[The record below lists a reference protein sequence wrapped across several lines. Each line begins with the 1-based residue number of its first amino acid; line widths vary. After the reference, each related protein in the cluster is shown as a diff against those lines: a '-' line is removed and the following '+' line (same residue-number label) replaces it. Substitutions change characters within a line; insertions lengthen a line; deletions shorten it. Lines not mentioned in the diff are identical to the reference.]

1 MLHAA
6 QKHLVTGGAGS
17 LVLSYTPNI
26 GLCQAGSDYDNSGLQ
41 DFIMDVTAGSA
52 LAKSLPDDT
61 YNLVVSD
68 IPTMPN
74 SFVELEEL
82 NQLIHGKSSFQALQD
97 LVYSI
102 PLNTKARRYLYA
114 SVQGDS
120 KYLPRYSHLPGKDER
135 QLMIDVVDPVL
146 QGTFDVFGMPRDLL
160 EVAIVGSGEEEPGK
174 AHDRED

>member
-1 MLHAA
+1 
-6 QKHLVTGGAGS
+6 
-17 LVLSYTPNI
+17 
-26 GLCQAGSDYDNSGLQ
+26 
-41 DFIMDVTAGSA
+41 MDVTAGSA